1 LGEKVAGKVR
11 WEYHLSRIEHGDGE
25 YTSDTGHQD
34 GSLPYRMQ
42 ITYEDGGPQYRT
54 VEYFPHFHFQAAYAL
69 AREDYSLLTDY
80 WGRRD
85 IDGLE
90 DLEAESA
97 LVDELAEEG
106 AVEALES
113 YVD

>member
-1 LGEKVAGKVR
+1 MGEKVAGKVR
-11 WEYHLSRIEHGDGE
+11 WEYHLSRIEHGDRE

-42 ITYEDGGPQYRT
+42 ITYEDGGPQYDT

-69 AREDYSLLTDY
+69 AREDYDLLAEY
-80 WGRRD
+80 WGSPEVD
-85 IDGLE
+85 SLE

-97 LVDELAEEG
+97 LVAGLAEQG
-106 AVEALES
+106 AVQSLDR
-113 YVD
+113 YID